1 MPGDPKGRT
10 NLIEL
15 MRWMLPFDRHRM
27 MLIVDRLNVLWGIDT
42 RSPQPWL
49 VPRLIVLLTSLLK
62 PSSV

>member
-42 RSPQPWL
+42 RSPQP
-49 VPRLIVLLTSLLK
+49 
-62 PSSV
+62 